1 MSELLW
7 MTEDE
12 LRHVCRILATRL
24 CQTEGRMLM
33 MAVEI
38 EKAVAYGYRVGFED
52 AATGEPFA
60 LASRDEES
68 LVLH

>member
-24 CQTEGRMLM
+24 CQTEGKMLM
-33 MAVEI
+33 MSVEI

-52 AATGEPFA
+52 ATTGEPFA